1 MEKQII
7 SNKNL
12 KEKLKLFKNENTYIL
27 TDFDRTITKGG
38 SSSSWSILSKSD
50 KVPKE
55 YVKERQELYEYY
67 RPIEI
72 DETID
77 FEQKSNLMTEW
88 WTKHINLFIKYKL
101 NKKIIDDAAINL
113 HVMEFREGAKQFL
126 ESLNK
131 RKIPVIIISA
141 GIGNFIEQ
149 FLIKNNC
156 NYENIYIISNFIKFE
171 NDIATGLCENIIH
184 SLNKNEVNLPNNIK
198 EKILNRNQV
207 ILLGDNIS
215 DIKMIADNKKNK
227 AFKIGFLEEKI
238 EENKEKYQEE
248 FDLLGINN
256 INYYELNQYLKEMD
270 YDLI

>member
-1 MEKQII
+1 MLI
-7 SNKNL
+7 SKSKL
-12 KEKLKLFKNENTYIL
+12 KEKLSKFNNDNTYIL
-27 TDFDRTITKGG
+27 TDFDRTITVGG
-38 SSSSWSILSKSD
+38 SNSSWSILSKSN

-55 YVKERQELYEYY
+55 YVEERQKLYEYY

-72 DETID
+72 DE
-77 FEQKSNLMTEW
+77 NLEYETKNSLMSEW
-88 WTKHINLFIKYKL
+88 WSKHINLFIKYKL
-101 NKKIIDDAAINL
+101 EKKVVDEAAKDL
-113 HVMEFREGAKQFL
+113 HAMEFREGAKEFL

-156 NYENIYIISNFIKFE
+156 NFDNIYIVSNFIKFE
-171 NDIATGLCENIIH
+171 NEVAVGICENIIH
-184 SLNKNEVNLPNNIK
+184 SLNKNEVSIPLEVK
-198 EKILNRNQV
+198 EKLNGRENV

-215 DIKMIADNKKNK
+215 DIKMISEEKKEN

-238 EENKEKYQEE
+238 EENKEKYIDE
-248 FDLLGINN
+248 FDLVCTDNSNFFEI
-256 INYYELNQYLKEMD
+256 EEFLKKKN